1 MRLLHTSDWH
11 VGKAI
16 RRNSRADE
24 HRAVIDEIVALVGE
38 RQVDLVIVAGDLFDT
53 ASPAAES
60 EAMVYRGL
68 LDMARAGAQ
77 VAVIAGN
84 HDNARRLR
92 AVAPVFEAA
101 GRVHLVTEPTRPDE
115 GGVLRLAGPGGEE
128 VRLALLPFVSQRGV
142 VRAKDLMEAAAYEN
156 AQAYAERMRLL
167 IEALCAG
174 FEADTVNI
182 LAAHAFVHG
191 GQLGGGERAVHFVED
206 YALSAQAFPAT
217 AGYVA
222 LGHVH
227 RPQKIPGAAPIWY
240 CGSPLQLDFGEENQ
254 AKQVNLVDIEPGKPP
269 TVTAVPLS
277 SGRALRTLTGTM
289 DELGTAA
296 ADNGGTGADGNRTG
310 EDGDEGNGGT
320 GADGNRTGEDGDR
333 GDWLRVVVRG
343 SRRPGLADEVRE
355 LFGPRVVDVQVEDDS
370 APARPRARRAGRAPA
385 ELFDEFMAERN
396 VDDDRVRALFAELL
410 DAEQEP
416 ERV

>member
-24 HRAVIDEIVALVGE
+24 HQAVIDEIAGLVGE
-38 RQVDLVIVAGDLFDT
+38 HSVDLVVLAGDLFDT
-53 ASPAAES
+53 ASPPAEA

-84 HDNARRLR
+84 HDNARRLH

-115 GGVLRLAGPGGEE
+115 GGVLRLSAPGAED

-191 GQLGGGERAVHFVED
+191 GRLGGGERAVHFVED
-206 YALSAQAFPAT
+206 YALSAQAFPPT

-240 CGSPLQLDFGEENQ
+240 CGSPLQLDFGEEDQ

-269 TVTAVPLS
+269 KVAAVPLT
-277 SGRALRTLTGTM
+277 SGRALRTLTGAM
-289 DELGTAA
+289 DELAA
-296 ADNGGTGADGNRTG
+296 AA
-310 EDGDEGNGGT
+310 EDGAGGD
-320 GADGNRTGEDGDR
+320 GA
-333 GDWLRVVVRG
+333 WLRVVVREP
-343 SRRPGLADEVRE
+343 RRPGLAEEVRE
-355 LFGPRVVDVQVEDDS
+355 LLGDRVVDVQVEDDS

-385 ELFDEFMAERN
+385 ELFDEFLAERN
-396 VDDDRVRALFAELL
+396 IDDDRVRVLFAELL

>member
-1 MRLLHTSDWH
+1 M
-11 VGKAI
+11 GKAI

-24 HRAVIDEIVALVGE
+24 HQAVIDEIVALVGE

-53 ASPAAES
+53 ASPTAES

-68 LDMARAGAQ
+68 LDMTRAGAQ

-101 GRVHLVTEPTRPDE
+101 GRVHLVTEPTRPNE

-128 VRLALLPFVSQRGV
+128 MRLALLPFVSQRGV

-167 IEALCAG
+167 IEALCSG

-191 GQLGGGERAVHFVED
+191 GRLGGGERAVHFVED

-240 CGSPLQLDFGEENQ
+240 CGSPLQLDFGEEDQ

-269 TVTAVPLS
+269 TVTAVPLT

-289 DELGTAA
+289 DELAAAATAA
-296 ADNGGTGADGNRTG
+296 ADNSGTEADGNRTGEDGDEGDGGTGADGNRTG
-310 EDGDEGNGGT
+310 EDGN
-320 GADGNRTGEDGDR
+320 R

-355 LFGPRVVDVQVEDDS
+355 LLGDRVVDVQVEDDS

>member
-24 HRAVIDEIVALVGE
+24 HQAVIDEIVGLVGE

-115 GGVLRLAGPGGEE
+115 GGVLRLTGPGGEE

-191 GQLGGGERAVHFVED
+191 GRLGGGERAVHFVED

-240 CGSPLQLDFGEENQ
+240 CGSPLQLDFGEEDQ

-269 TVTAVPLS
+269 TVTAVPLT

-289 DELGTAA
+289 DELAA
-296 ADNGGTGADGNRTG
+296 AVADGGGTGADGNG
-310 EDGDEGNGGT
+310 
-320 GADGNRTGEDGDR
+320 TGEDGDR

>member
-1 MRLLHTSDWH
+1 M
-11 VGKAI
+11 
-16 RRNSRADE
+16 
-24 HRAVIDEIVALVGE
+24 IDEIVGLVGE
-38 RQVDLVIVAGDLFDT
+38 HSVDLVILAGDLFDT
-53 ASPAAES
+53 ASPPPEA

-84 HDNARRLR
+84 HDNARRLG

-101 GRVHLVTEPTRPDE
+101 GRVHLVAEPARPDE
-115 GGVLRLAGPGGEE
+115 GGVLRLAMPGGED

-167 IEALCAG
+167 IEVLCAG
-174 FEADTVNI
+174 FETDAVNV

-191 GQLGGGERAVHFVED
+191 GRLGGGERAAHFVEE
-206 YALSAQAFPAT
+206 YALSAQAFPPT

-240 CGSPLQLDFGEENQ
+240 CGSPLQLDFGEEDQ

-269 TVTAVPLS
+269 TVTPVRLA
-277 SGRALRTLTGTM
+277 SGRALRTLTGTL
-289 DELGTAA
+289 DELAAA
-296 ADNGGTGADGNRTG
+296 ADDGAGAGGGGGGSEAGDDGA
-310 EDGDEGNGGT
+310 
-320 GADGNRTGEDGDR
+320 
-333 GDWLRVVVRG
+333 WLRVVVREP
-343 SRRPGLADEVRE
+343 RRPGLADEVRE
-355 LFGPRVVDVQVEDDS
+355 LLGHRVVDVQIEDAS
-370 APARPRARRAGRAPA
+370 APARPKVKRSGRAPA
-385 ELFDEFMAERN
+385 ELFDEFLAERN

-410 DAEQEP
+410 DAQQET

>member
-16 RRNSRADE
+16 RRHSRADE
-24 HRAVIDEIVALVGE
+24 HQAVIDEIVGLVGE

-68 LDMARAGAQ
+68 LDMTRAGAQ

-101 GRVHLVTEPTRPDE
+101 GRVHLVTEPVRPDE
-115 GGVLRLAGPGGEE
+115 GGVLRLTGPDGEE

-182 LAAHAFVHG
+182 LAVHAFVHG
-191 GQLGGGERAVHFVED
+191 GRLGGGERAVHFVED

-240 CGSPLQLDFGEENQ
+240 CGSPLQLDFGEEDQ

-269 TVTAVPLS
+269 TVTAAPLS

-289 DELGTAA
+289 DELAA
-296 ADNGGTGADGNRTG
+296 AAAGDGGTGGDGNGTGEDGDQGDGGTGADGNGTG
-310 EDGDEGNGGT
+310 EDS
-320 GADGNRTGEDGDR
+320 DR

-370 APARPRARRAGRAPA
+370 APARPRARRAGRAPG

>member
-24 HRAVIDEIVALVGE
+24 HQAVIDEIVALVGE

-53 ASPAAES
+53 ANPPAEA

-68 LDMARAGAQ
+68 LDMARAGAK

-84 HDNARRLR
+84 HDNDRRLR

-191 GQLGGGERAVHFVED
+191 GRLGGGERAVHFVED
-206 YALSAQAFPAT
+206 YALSAQALPAT

-240 CGSPLQLDFGEENQ
+240 CGSPLQLDFGEEDQ

-269 TVTAVPLS
+269 TVAAVPLA

-289 DELGTAA
+289 DELAA
-296 ADNGGTGADGNRTG
+296 AAGGGDGGGTGSDGNGTG
-310 EDGDEGNGGT
+310 EDGTGGDD
-320 GADGNRTGEDGDR
+320 A
-333 GDWLRVVVRG
+333 WLRVVVREP
-343 SRRPGLADEVRE
+343 RRPGLADEVRE
-355 LFGPRVVDVQVEDDS
+355 LLGPRVVDVQVEDDS
-370 APARPRARRAGRAPA
+370 TPTRPKTRRAGRAPA

-396 VDDDRVRALFAELL
+396 VDDNRVRALFAELL

-416 ERV
+416 ERI

>member
-1 MRLLHTSDWH
+1 MVKLLHTSDWH

-24 HRAVIDEIVALVGE
+24 HRAVIDEIVGLVGE
-38 RQVDLVIVAGDLFDT
+38 HSVDLVILAGDLFDT
-53 ASPAAES
+53 ASPPPDA

-84 HDNARRLR
+84 HDNAHRLG

-101 GRVHLVTEPTRPDE
+101 GRVHLVAEPARPDE
-115 GGVLRLAGPGGEE
+115 GGVLRLTMPGGED

-167 IEALCAG
+167 IEVLCAG
-174 FEADTVNI
+174 FETDAVNV

-191 GQLGGGERAVHFVED
+191 GRLGGGERAAHFVEE
-206 YALSAQAFPAT
+206 YALSAQAFPPT

-240 CGSPLQLDFGEENQ
+240 CGSPLQLDFGEEDQ

-269 TVTAVPLS
+269 TVTAVPLA
-277 SGRALRTLTGTM
+277 SGRALRTLTGTL
-289 DELGTAA
+289 DELAAA
-296 ADNGGTGADGNRTG
+296 ADDGAGARGGGGGSEAGDDGAGGGSDG
-310 EDGDEGNGGT
+310 
-320 GADGNRTGEDGDR
+320 A
-333 GDWLRVVVRG
+333 WLRVVVREP
-343 SRRPGLADEVRE
+343 RRPGLADEVRE
-355 LFGPRVVDVQVEDDS
+355 LLGHRVVDVQIEDAS
-370 APARPRARRAGRAPA
+370 APARPKVKRSGRAPA
-385 ELFDEFMAERN
+385 ELFDEFLAERN

-410 DAEQEP
+410 DAQQEP

>member
-24 HRAVIDEIVALVGE
+24 HQAVIDEIVGLVGE
-38 RQVDLVIVAGDLFDT
+38 HSVDLVVLAGDLFDT
-53 ASPAAES
+53 ASPAAEA

-84 HDNARRLR
+84 HDNARRLH

-115 GGVLRLAGPGGEE
+115 GGVLRLRMPGAED

-156 AQAYAERMRLL
+156 AQAYADRMRLL
-167 IEALCAG
+167 IEALCGG

-191 GQLGGGERAVHFVED
+191 GRLGGGERAVHFVED
-206 YALSAQAFPAT
+206 YALSAQAFPPT

-240 CGSPLQLDFGEENQ
+240 CGSPLQLDFGEEDQ

-269 TVTAVPLS
+269 KVTAVPLA
-277 SGRALRTLTGTM
+277 SGRALRTLTGDM
-289 DELGTAA
+289 DELAA
-296 ADNGGTGADGNRTG
+296 AA
-310 EDGDEGNGGT
+310 EDGAGGD
-320 GADGNRTGEDGDR
+320 GA
-333 GDWLRVVVRG
+333 WLRVVVREP
-343 SRRPGLADEVRE
+343 RRPGLAEEVRE
-355 LFGPRVVDVQVEDDS
+355 LLGDRVVDVQVEDDS

-385 ELFDEFMAERN
+385 ELFDEFLAERN
-396 VDDDRVRALFAELL
+396 IDDDRVRVLFAELL

>member
-24 HRAVIDEIVALVGE
+24 HQAVIDEIVGMVGE

-53 ASPAAES
+53 ANPPAEA

-115 GGVLRLAGPGGEE
+115 GGVLRLTGPGGEE

-191 GQLGGGERAVHFVED
+191 GRLGGGERAVHFVED

-240 CGSPLQLDFGEENQ
+240 CGSPLQLDFGEEDQ
-254 AKQVNLVDIEPGKPP
+254 AKQVNLVDIEPGRPP
-269 TVTAVPLS
+269 TVAAVPLT

-289 DELGTAA
+289 DELAA
-296 ADNGGTGADGNRTG
+296 VVGGDSGGTGSDGNGTG
-310 EDGDEGNGGT
+310 EDGTGG
-320 GADGNRTGEDGDR
+320 GDA
-333 GDWLRVVVRG
+333 WLRVVVREP
-343 SRRPGLADEVRE
+343 RRPGLADEVRE
-355 LFGPRVVDVQVEDDS
+355 LLGPRVVDVQVEDDS
-370 APARPRARRAGRAPA
+370 APDRPRARRAGRAPA

-416 ERV
+416 ERI

>member
-1 MRLLHTSDWH
+1 MKLLHTSDWH

-24 HRAVIDEIVALVGE
+24 HRAVIDEIVGLVGE
-38 RQVDLVIVAGDLFDT
+38 HSVELVILAGDLFDT
-53 ASPAAES
+53 ASPPPEA

-84 HDNARRLR
+84 HDNARRLG

-101 GRVHLVTEPTRPDE
+101 GRVHLVAEPARPDE
-115 GGVLRLAGPGGEE
+115 GGVLRLAMPGGED

-167 IEALCAG
+167 IEVLCAS
-174 FEADTVNI
+174 FEADAVNV

-191 GQLGGGERAVHFVED
+191 GRLGGGERAAHFVEE
-206 YALSAQAFPAT
+206 YALSAQAFPPT

-240 CGSPLQLDFGEENQ
+240 CGSPLQLDFGEEDQ

-269 TVTAVPLS
+269 TVTPVPLA
-277 SGRALRTLTGTM
+277 SGRALRTLTGTL
-289 DELGTAA
+289 DELAAA
-296 ADNGGTGADGNRTG
+296 ADDGAGAGGSGAGGETEGGGDGG
-310 EDGDEGNGGT
+310 GDDGTRGGSD
-320 GADGNRTGEDGDR
+320 GA
-333 GDWLRVVVRG
+333 WLRVVVREP
-343 SRRPGLADEVRE
+343 RRPGLADEVRE
-355 LFGPRVVDVQVEDDS
+355 LLGHRVVDVQVEDAS
-370 APARPRARRAGRAPA
+370 APAPPKVKRSGRAPA
-385 ELFDEFMAERN
+385 ELFDEFLAERN

-410 DAEQEP
+410 DAQQEP